1 MGGTAMRQREC
12 MAMNGGRD
20 ERLRPAVAVVA
31 IPLLVG
37 RPIML
42 DLEHKPI
49 SLLNKK
55 NTSGNQLFIKNYN
68 IKKGIQFGIC

>member
-12 MAMNGGRD
+12 VAMNGGRD
-20 ERLRPAVAVVA
+20 ERLRPAVAVVD

-55 NTSGNQLFIKNYN
+55 NASGNHFFFYYN